1 LSGKI
6 PGVATFR
13 SPTNALDEA
22 QRRALHGLLESTRY
36 ELIPLRDAIAR
47 AESLPPS
54 SATTVTAS
62 PSHGIE
68 STIDLCEA
76 LVSQGHT
83 ATPHLAAHM
92 FRDQKHLGEILDRCR
107 SAGIGEAFV
116 IGGDARDRGQLHDAP
131 SLLHAMNELGHPFE
145 RLGVAAYPEGHPKI
159 PDDRLLASLR
169 EKQAYAAYM
178 TTQLS
183 FDGGAIA
190 RWIGRV
196 RAADVSLPIHFGIP
210 GPAELRKLLR
220 VAARIGVGGSARYLR
235 KNRQLLGFVFRRS
248 YTPDRLLRA
257 LAPTIADPTADVRAL
272 HVFTFNQVEAAVA
285 WQRRMLAD
293 LS

>member
-1 LSGKI
+1 MLDVVS
-6 PGVATFR
+6 FR
-13 SPTNALDEA
+13 TSIAIDDA
-22 QRRALHGLLESTRY
+22 QQRALRELLERPRY
-36 ELIPLRDAIAR
+36 ELIPLRDALAR
-47 AESLPPS
+47 AEALPSS

-76 LVSQGHT
+76 LVARGHT

-92 FRDQKHLGEILDRCR
+92 FRDRDHLASLLERCR
-107 SAGIGEAFV
+107 SARIREAFV
-116 IGGDARDRGQLHDAP
+116 IGGDARDRGELHDAP
-131 SLLHAMNELGHPFE
+131 SLLQAMNEIGHPFE
-145 RLGVAAYPEGHPKI
+145 RIGVAAYPEGHPKI

-169 EKQAYAAYM
+169 GKQAFASYM
-178 TTQLS
+178 TTQMS
-183 FDGGAIA
+183 FDGEAIA
-190 RWIGRV
+190 SWIAGV
-196 RAADVSLPIHFGIP
+196 RAAGVTLPIHFGIP

-248 YTPDRLLRA
+248 YTPDRLLRS
-257 LAPTIADPTADVRAL
+257 LASTIADPAADVRAV
-272 HVFTFNQVEAAVA
+272 HIFTFNQVEAAVA
-285 WQRRMLAD
+285 WQRRTLAE